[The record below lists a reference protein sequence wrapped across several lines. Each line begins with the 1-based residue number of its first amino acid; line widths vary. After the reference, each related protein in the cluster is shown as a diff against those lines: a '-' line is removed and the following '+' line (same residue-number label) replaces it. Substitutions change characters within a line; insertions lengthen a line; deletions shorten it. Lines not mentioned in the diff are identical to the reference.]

1 MKFKK
6 TKRIKRIKNKKHT
19 KRYKKYTKKRYL
31 IKGGYSNNNNDN
43 NNNKN
48 NNNDNCP
55 DSNVECKWLDQ
66 QFKGKLNPSWNTCIS
81 MNGIYNHIIYVT
93 SVNVLIKSVETLQI
107 PEFYVKFS
115 DNPNNTKCKI
125 MIEDKYVNCFI
136 YLCGKWYAMMRL
148 FGTTV
153 NVEYLA
159 RTEKNRAFFE
169 LKNIDVNLDTKNPEN
184 SGDGVILIPSNSYTE
199 ENKSQVLSTD
209 NSAKIIKLSDNNVI
223 NINKSNDV
231 KAFNTLQRFRQ
242 QKLYANNVKTNIAQD
257 FAKDLIFGF
266 FK

>member
-6 TKRIKRIKNKKHT
+6 TQKFKNKKHT
-19 KRYKKYTKKRYL
+19 KRYKKSKKYTKKRYFK
-31 IKGGYSNNNNDN
+31 KGGEYNNND
-43 NNNKN
+43 
-48 NNNDNCP
+48 CP
-55 DSNVECKWLDQ
+55 DSNVECKWFDQ

-81 MNGIYNHIIYVT
+81 MNDIYNHIIYVT

-115 DNPNNTKCKI
+115 DNPNNAKCKI

-184 SGDGVILIPSNSYTE
+184 SGDSVILIPSDSYSE
-199 ENKSQVLSTD
+199 ENKSQLLSTD
-209 NSAKIIKLSDNNVI
+209 DSVKIIKLSDSNVT
-223 NINKSNDV
+223 NINKNNRDIGRHMV
-231 KAFNTLQRFRQ
+231 QRNTR
-242 QKLYANNVKTNIAQD
+242 K
-257 FAKDLIFGF
+257 
-266 FK
+266 